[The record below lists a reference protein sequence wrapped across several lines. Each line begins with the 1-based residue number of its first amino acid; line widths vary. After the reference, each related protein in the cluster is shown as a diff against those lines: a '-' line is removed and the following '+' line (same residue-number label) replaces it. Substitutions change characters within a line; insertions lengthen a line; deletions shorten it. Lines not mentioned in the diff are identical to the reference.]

1 MITLQ
6 NALIIH
12 EKLIEKFGGSAGI
25 RDINLLESAL
35 ARPFSGFGDVE
46 FYPTSAQKTAALIE
60 SVVVNHPFI
69 DGNKRT
75 GYVLMRLV
83 LMLYGKDIDA
93 TQTEKYDFVIKIAS
107 GIISLTAI
115 TAWIE
120 ERIV

>member
-6 NALIIH
+6 NVLIIH
-12 EKLIEKFGGSAGI
+12 EKLIEEFGGSTGV

-46 FYPTSAQKTAALIE
+46 FYPTPAQKAAALVE

-75 GYVLMRLV
+75 GYVLMRLM

-115 TAWIE
+115 TDWIE
-120 ERIV
+120 EKIV

>member
-6 NALIIH
+6 DVLIIH
-12 EKLIEKFGGSAGI
+12 EKLIEEFGGSTGV

-46 FYPTSAQKTAALIE
+46 FYPTPAQKAAALVE

-75 GYVLMRLV
+75 GYVLMRLM
-83 LMLYGKDIDA
+83 LMLYGKDINA

-107 GIISLTAI
+107 GIMPLTAI

>member
-6 NALIIH
+6 DVLIIH
-12 EKLIEKFGGSAGI
+12 EKLIEEFGGSTGV

-46 FYPTSAQKTAALIE
+46 FYPTPAQKAAALVE

-75 GYVLMRLV
+75 GYVLMRLM
-83 LMLYGKDIDA
+83 LMLYGKDINA
-93 TQTEKYDFVIKIAS
+93 TQTEKYDFVTKIAT

-115 TAWIE
+115 TDWIE
-120 ERIV
+120 EKIV

>member
-6 NALIIH
+6 DVLIIH
-12 EKLIEKFGGSAGI
+12 EKLIEEFGGSTGV

-46 FYPTSAQKTAALIE
+46 FYPTPAQKAAALVE

-75 GYVLMRLV
+75 GYVLMRLM
-83 LMLYGKDIDA
+83 LMLYGKDINA

-115 TAWIE
+115 IDWIE
-120 ERIV
+120 EKIV

>member
-6 NALIIH
+6 NVLIIH
-12 EKLIEKFGGSAGI
+12 EKLIEEFGGSTGV

-46 FYPTSAQKTAALIE
+46 FYPTPAQKAAALVE

-75 GYVLMRLV
+75 GYVLMRLM
-83 LMLYGKDIDA
+83 LMLYGKHIDA
-93 TQTEKYDFVIKIAS
+93 TQTEQYDFVIKIAS

-115 TAWIE
+115 IDWIE
-120 ERIV
+120 EKIV

>member
-6 NALIIH
+6 DVLIIH
-12 EKLIEKFGGSAGI
+12 EKLIEEFGGSTGV

-46 FYPTSAQKTAALIE
+46 FYPTPAQKAAALVE

-75 GYVLMRLV
+75 GYVLMRLM
-83 LMLYGKDIDA
+83 LMLYGKDINA

-115 TAWIE
+115 TDWIE
-120 ERIV
+120 EKIV

>member
-6 NALIIH
+6 DVLIIH
-12 EKLIEKFGGSAGI
+12 EKLIEEFGGSTGV

-46 FYPTSAQKTAALIE
+46 FYPTPAQKAAALVE

-75 GYVLMRLV
+75 GYVLMRLM

-115 TAWIE
+115 TDWIE
-120 ERIV
+120 EKIV

>member
-6 NALIIH
+6 DVLIIH
-12 EKLIEKFGGSAGI
+12 EKLIEEFGGSTGV

-46 FYPTSAQKTAALIE
+46 FYPTPAQKAAALIE
-60 SVVVNHPFI
+60 SVVVNHPFL

-75 GYVLMRLV
+75 GYVLMRLM
-83 LMLYGKDIDA
+83 LMLYGKDINA

-115 TAWIE
+115 IDWIE
-120 ERIV
+120 EKIV